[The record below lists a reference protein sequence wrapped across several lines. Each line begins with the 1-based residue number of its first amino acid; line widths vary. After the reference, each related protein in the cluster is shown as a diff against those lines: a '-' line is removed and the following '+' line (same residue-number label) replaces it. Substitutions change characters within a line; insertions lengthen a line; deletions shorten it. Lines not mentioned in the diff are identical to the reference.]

1 VVYGDAADYRTSKGM
16 VYQIWSLATT
26 QLTPTSI
33 GLLSDFSNNSKI
45 FAVDKTG
52 DAEAFG
58 ITLEPAG
65 GSLNPT
71 MELYTLGK
79 FKSLLIIYHKLNYI
93 KNRLSIESLF
103 FYALSI
109 LILKKKQQFKSLSNI
124 NSQRNNNIKYII
136 FAFLYIR

>member
-1 VVYGDAADYRTSKGM
+1 
-16 VYQIWSLATT
+16 
-26 QLTPTSI
+26 
-33 GLLSDFSNNSKI
+33 
-45 FAVDKTG
+45 VDKTG

-79 FKSLLIIYHKLNYI
+79 YKSLLIIYHKLNYI